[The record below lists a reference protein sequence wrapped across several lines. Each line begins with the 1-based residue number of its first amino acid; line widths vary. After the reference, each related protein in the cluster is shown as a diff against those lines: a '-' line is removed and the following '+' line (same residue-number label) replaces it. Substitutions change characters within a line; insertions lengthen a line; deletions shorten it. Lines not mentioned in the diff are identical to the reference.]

1 MAQERRGGVK
11 VCMVGDGVNDSQ
23 ALARADVGIAM
34 GKGADVAMSV
44 ATITLATDNLSA
56 IPWILDLSRT
66 TMRIVRENL
75 FWAFF
80 YNLLTIPVAAG
91 VLYPLWGIQFDPM
104 YAALAMA
111 FSSVT
116 VVLNSLRLGHGKG
129 I

>member
-1 MAQERRGGVK
+1 
-11 VCMVGDGVNDSQ
+11 
-23 ALARADVGIAM
+23 M

-44 ATITLATDNLSA
+44 ATITLATDNLTA

-91 VLYPLWGIQFDPM
+91 ALYPLWGIQFDPM